1 MTVREKIK
9 KKAEGFG
16 PLAPAFLEGA
26 EFALE
31 NQWISVEDDLPCN
44 HKELISTEYDKE
56 TIYVVVIGKDVI
68 VDTDCMEY
76 NGKEWR
82 WQRNSFFWAYPLD
95 ANPKTSKRIGG
106 KTMERE
112 EEINIAALK
121 YIEENTINGYVTIS
135 DHKDS
140 FIEGAEWADSNQKS
154 SWISVKDDLP
164 CNHKELLS
172 NDSATNFVVAIVN
185 FDIENKFQ
193 FVRMYRN
200 SNIWTWWTN
209 GEVLY
214 WFPIPE
220 PPKE

>member
-1 MTVREKIK
+1 MT
-9 KKAEGFG
+9 
-16 PLAPAFLEGA
+16 
-26 EFALE
+26 
-31 NQWISVEDDLPCN
+31 
-44 HKELISTEYDKE
+44 
-56 TIYVVVIGKDVI
+56 
-68 VDTDCMEY
+68 
-76 NGKEWR
+76 
-82 WQRNSFFWAYPLD
+82 
-95 ANPKTSKRIGG
+95 
-106 KTMERE
+106 RE

-185 FDIENKFQ
+185 FGIENKFEV
-193 FVRMYRN
+193 VRMYRK

-220 PPKE
+220 PLKE

>member
-1 MTVREKIK
+1 
-9 KKAEGFG
+9 
-16 PLAPAFLEGA
+16 
-26 EFALE
+26 
-31 NQWISVEDDLPCN
+31 
-44 HKELISTEYDKE
+44 
-56 TIYVVVIGKDVI
+56 
-68 VDTDCMEY
+68 
-76 NGKEWR
+76 
-82 WQRNSFFWAYPLD
+82 
-95 ANPKTSKRIGG
+95 
-106 KTMERE
+106 MERE

-135 DHKDS
+135 D
-140 FIEGAEWADSNQKS
+140 
-154 SWISVKDDLP
+154 
-164 CNHKELLS
+164 HKELLS

>member
-1 MTVREKIK
+1 M
-9 KKAEGFG
+9 
-16 PLAPAFLEGA
+16 
-26 EFALE
+26 
-31 NQWISVEDDLPCN
+31 
-44 HKELISTEYDKE
+44 
-56 TIYVVVIGKDVI
+56 
-68 VDTDCMEY
+68 
-76 NGKEWR
+76 
-82 WQRNSFFWAYPLD
+82 D

-106 KTMERE
+106 KAMKRE

-185 FDIENKFQ
+185 FGIENKFEV
-193 FVRMYRN
+193 VRMYRK